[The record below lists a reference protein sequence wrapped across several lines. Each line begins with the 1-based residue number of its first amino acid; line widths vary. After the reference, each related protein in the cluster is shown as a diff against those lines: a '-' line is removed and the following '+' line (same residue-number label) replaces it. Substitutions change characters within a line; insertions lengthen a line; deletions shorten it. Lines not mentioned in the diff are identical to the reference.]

1 MNTLREAVH
10 EYLRLRRNLG
20 FKLHQTGNGLL
31 DFVTFMEQRQAPF
44 ITECLALD
52 WATRPV
58 NVLPSRWA
66 TRLTYVRVF
75 AHYRKASDPRTE
87 IPSPE
92 LLPHKAERAKPYLYS
107 DEEIRSLLQAALGMS
122 FRYKECAL
130 LPWTYFC
137 LFGLLSVTGLRLG
150 EALNLTLGDVDLDAA
165 LLTAR
170 RAKHERS
177 RLVPLHTSTCEVLAE
192 YIARRERHWRG
203 RAVSTWLFVSSR
215 GNQHDSRTVQRTF
228 KRLSRQIG
236 LGGTGE
242 GRGPRLHDMRHTFAT
257 TTLVNCYRRDQ
268 DPERLLPVLS
278 TWLGHILVRDTYWYL
293 EASPE
298 LMREAMTRLENFWED
313 RS

>member
-10 EYLRLRRNLG
+10 EYLRLRRILG

-44 ITECLALD
+44 ITKCLALD
-52 WATRPV
+52 WATQPV

-75 AHYRKASDPRTE
+75 ARYRKASDPRTE

-92 LLPHKAERAKPYLYS
+92 LLPHKAQRAKPCLYS
-107 DEEIRSLLQAALGMS
+107 DEEICSLLQAALSMS

-130 LPWTYFC
+130 LPWTYYC

-150 EALNLTLGDVDLDAA
+150 EALNLALADIDLDAA

-203 RAVSTWLFVSSR
+203 RAVSSWLFVSSR

-242 GRGPRLHDMRHTFAT
+242 SRGPRLHDMRHTFAT

-278 TWLGHILVRDTYWYL
+278 TWLGHVLVRDTYWYL

>member
-10 EYLRLRRNLG
+10 EYLRLRRILG

-52 WATRPV
+52 WATQPV

-75 AHYRKASDPRTE
+75 ARYRKASDPRTE

-107 DEEIRSLLQAALGMS
+107 DEEICSLLQAALSMS

-130 LPWTYFC
+130 LPWTYYC

-150 EALNLTLGDVDLDAA
+150 EALNLALADVDLDAA

-203 RAVSTWLFVSSR
+203 RAVSSWLFVSSR

-242 GRGPRLHDMRHTFAT
+242 RRGPRLHDMRHTFAT

-278 TWLGHILVRDTYWYL
+278 TWLGHVLVRDTYWYL

>member
-10 EYLRLRRNLG
+10 EYLGLRRNLG

-31 DFVTFMEQRQAPF
+31 DFVTFMERRQAPF
-44 ITECLALD
+44 ITECLALE

-75 AHYRKASDPRTE
+75 ARYRKASDPRTE

-107 DEEIRSLLQAALGMS
+107 DEEICSLLQAALGMS

-130 LPWTYFC
+130 LPWTYYC

-150 EALNLTLGDVDLDAA
+150 EALNLTLADVDLDAA

-177 RLVPLHTSTCEVLAE
+177 RLVPLQISTCEVLAE

-203 RAVSTWLFVSSR
+203 RAVSSWLFVSSR

-228 KRLSRQIG
+228 KKLSRQIG

-242 GRGPRLHDMRHTFAT
+242 SRGPRLHDLRHTFAT

-268 DPERLLPVLS
+268 DPRASIAGALHLARARPGQGYVLVPRRF
-278 TWLGHILVRDTYWYL
+278 TGTD
-293 EASPE
+293 A
-298 LMREAMTRLENFWED
+298 
-313 RS
+313 